1 LKKKRARSRPLIEN
15 PWRSSISYERAIMKT
30 RGLSHWR
37 RLCRDCGLLPPA
49 DGANHAQDIEFTI
62 GASAIQ
68 QRSVGL
74 HKQRRRDSSDARF
87 MLTKESE
94 HGRTARALFG
104 DPPGNG
110 GDRLPGAL
118 RLTSCYGLLR
128 TTKKL
133 ASSKLRAS
141 ASNSRIVWVVPGT
154 VTSLF
159 VAGCS
164 YGGAKIENEA
174 FVFALARFLIGLS
187 KQRGWVNRCENFWRN
202 LRR

>member
-1 LKKKRARSRPLIEN
+1 
-15 PWRSSISYERAIMKT
+15 MKT

-62 GASAIQ
+62 GAAAIQ

-104 DPPGNG
+104 DPPGKG

-128 TTKKL
+128 EKK
-133 ASSKLRAS
+133 
-141 ASNSRIVWVVPGT
+141 SRVFK
-154 VTSLF
+154 VTSKRIQLANF
-159 VAGCS
+159 LGRTGDS
-164 YGGAKIENEA
+164 YVTI
-174 FVFALARFLIGLS
+174 RRGLL
-187 KQRGWVNRCENFWRN
+187 
-202 LRR
+202 LRRREDRERSVCIRAGAIPHRTVEAARMGEPLRELLAQTSTITLYRARA